1 MSTVFH
7 PQTDGQSERV
17 IEVLEDLLR
26 ACVLEFG
33 GNWEEHMAL
42 VEFMY
47 NNSHQTTIGMAL
59 YEALYGRRCRTPL
72 YWEEIGDQKLYG
84 AELVQVT
91 TEKVRII
98 KDHIKAAHDS
108 VAMSRSHKLI
118 TLASSITHKILQ
130 SKQGVDPTRKIQVRF
145 LC

>member
-1 MSTVFH
+1 
-7 PQTDGQSERV
+7 
-17 IEVLEDLLR
+17 
-26 ACVLEFG
+26 
-33 GNWEEHMAL
+33 MAL

-118 TLASSITHKILQ
+118 TLASSITHKIVQ